1 MLAEVG
7 VVGTALF
14 LAVLIAVAAPLLRIW
29 RRSSN
34 RTDVT
39 IAVGLLLG
47 LGGYLLAGLFLDL
60 AYARY
65 FWLLIGLAVAAGVI
79 LAPERATDST
89 LAPAS
94 ALDAGD
100 AVVRR

>member
-1 MLAEVG
+1 MPRDGATQVRR
-7 VVGTALF
+7 VVDP
-14 LAVLIAVAAPLLRIW
+14 I
-29 RRSSN
+29 
-34 RTDVT
+34 DVER
-39 IAVGLLLG
+39 VGLLLG
-47 LGGYLLAGLFLDL
+47 QGGYLLAGLFLDL

-100 AVVRR
+100 ARPLPTRP